1 MSSGSGNT
9 VRILGASTTTAGIAL
24 LPATSGQGWLAI
36 TMTSIAA
43 GGLAMVAFYVGS
55 ALIKRLN

>member
-24 LPATSGQGWLAI
+24 LPATGQGWLAI
-36 TMTSIAA
+36 TMISIAA
-43 GGLAMVAFYVGS
+43 GGLAMVAFYAGS
-55 ALIKRLN
+55 VLIKRLN